1 MYLGEDED
9 AVAPSLPPSSSSSS
23 SSAYDIPS
31 ARVVSSS
38 QQPTMNRP
46 PVQNNLM
53 YGGESINSSNSQYQN
68 TPTFTKAPLNNLDPR
83 VKDSMELCSFA
94 IAAMKKNELE
104 VAKERL
110 REALERLEF
119 LGGSNPMGR

>member
-9 AVAPSLPPSSSSSS
+9 ASAPSLPPFSSSGA
-23 SSAYDIPS
+23 SAPPYDIPS
-31 ARVVSSS
+31 ARVVSLS
-38 QQPTMNRP
+38 QQPLP
-46 PVQNNLM
+46 PTVQSNPLYGAAPINTSNN
-53 YGGESINSSNSQYQN
+53 QYQN
-68 TPTFTKAPLNNLDPR
+68 TPIFTKAPLNNLDPR

-104 VAKERL
+104 AAKERL

-119 LGGSNPMGR
+119 FGSSNPMGR

>member
-9 AVAPSLPPSSSSSS
+9 AAAPSLPPSSSS

-31 ARVVSSS
+31 ARVLSSS

-46 PVQNNLM
+46 PVQNNPM
-53 YGGESINSSNSQYQN
+53 YGGVFINSSNSQYQN